1 MLDRNVRQLQQTLL
15 DEYRGDVQK
24 AFDELCKRYCYLLFR
39 LDEPPAQSTHQKAVK
54 AVSVELDKELDR

>member
-15 DEYRGDVQK
+15 EEFRGDVDK
-24 AFDELCKRYCYLLFR
+24 AFAELCKRYCYLLFR

-54 AVSVELDKELDR
+54 AVAQEIDKELDR